1 MARLLCWPL
10 AIAIAVASLSVARAD
25 NEHGRAPVRDPD
37 RIFFEYIWSYQ
48 ELQRRNIVMQKQDF
62 SCGAAVLATVVRYY
76 WGDPATEADFLAL
89 LPKLKLTPAE
99 LKDRVE
105 NGLTLTDLR
114 DLANKVGYE
123 ASMGKVQFS
132 ELRQSKVPVIVGIT
146 VNGHD
151 HFVVYR
157 GTDGEYAY
165 LADPIRGN
173 VRTKVPEFL
182 KQWQK
187 NGILVVAKPNT
198 MVKAINPLGVRMS
211 EANRGALNMQTVR
224 RNYLSFPDPSGV
236 H

>member
-1 MARLLCWPL
+1 VITL
-10 AIAIAVASLSVARAD
+10 ASVAVAHAD

-37 RIFFEYIWSYQ
+37 RIFLEYIWSYQ
-48 ELQRRNIVMQKQDF
+48 ELQRRNIIMQKQDF
-62 SCGAAVLATVVRYY
+62 SCGAAVLATVIRYY
-76 WGDPATEADFLAL
+76 WGDPATEADFLAI

-99 LKDRVE
+99 LKDRIE

-114 DLANKVGYE
+114 DLANRVGYE
-123 ASMGKVQFS
+123 ASMGKVQFA
-132 ELRQSKVPVIVGIT
+132 ELTQAKVPVIVGIT

-157 GTDGEYAY
+157 GTDGEFVY

-173 VRTKVPEFL
+173 VRTKVPDFL

-187 NGILVVAKPNT
+187 NAILVIAKPNT

-211 EANRGALNMQTVR
+211 ESNRGALNMQTVR
-224 RNYLSFPDPSGV
+224 RNYLSPPNPAIGP
-236 H
+236 